1 MPDAYRGGALLRWYT
16 AVSLGLT
23 AVYLLLP
30 VSVRPVI
37 FLLVTLGAVP
47 AVAIG
52 ASRSPRGGRLP
63 WFLLMTAMIFL
74 NMGDILWV
82 VYVFVQHHPTADGTI
97 ADFLFTIANVLLL
110 SGALG
115 VVVKRGRKD
124 VGGIID
130 AAVVAFA
137 LGGLTWDALLLPHL
151 TATGAPT
158 SRQIALFTDVLVLM
172 GILGALARVSLV
184 AAERIPA
191 LRLLV
196 LALLGALVGHVS
208 AGLVTDPTTLIRPDW
223 TNAIF
228 LVAYVAVG
236 CAALHPSARLVTCPG
251 PEPKDELT
259 AGRLVFLGIALAAI
273 PVVGGGRVV
282 LGLPTDGLLIALG
295 SAAVVPM
302 VMVRI
307 ARLSAQRARAERALV
322 HLANHDPLTRLPNR
336 SACMAALTDALDCSR
351 GAAMPGAAVLFCDLD
366 GFKPVNDRLGH
377 RAGDELL
384 AAVADRLRACVRD
397 GDVVSRFGGDE
408 FVVVCRS
415 DRPREATELLCERIR
430 EALLRPFVLDGE
442 TALIGVSVGAA
453 IAGAGATAE
462 ELINRADAA
471 MYRAKQSKS
480 VGALT
485 LVMA

>member
-97 ADFLFTIANVLLL
+97 ADFLFTVAHVLLL

-208 AGLVTDPTTLIRPDW
+208 AG
-223 TNAIF
+223 
-228 LVAYVAVG
+228 
-236 CAALHPSARLVTCPG
+236 LVTCPG